1 MSAIADTIVNFFRGD
16 GDSVVG
22 YLGTI
27 SLVGGVAMGLVQSI
41 KDTTPLRRA
50 YNEWRVKRW
59 LTAHTPPTNA
69 RTARIAEVTS
79 ALSVFGADKGDM
91 ETFAATVV
99 ATTNE
104 ALLKQLLSL
113 AVDGDSE
120 ALFELEADQMV
131 AQIKSAYASA
141 IDAPHKYGALIVL
154 ASSIVEPEDLAIVLA
169 GPVLSKSES
178 RTTRARYSD
187 ARTRVYQQFERAADA
202 LLIKLSFRWRRL
214 LQALAFVVCFLIA
227 LIILETGST
236 NLERYTMLGEAFLTG
251 LLAAFF
257 APIARDVVAAV
268 GQLRKL

>member
-1 MSAIADTIVNFFRGD
+1 MSAIADTIVKFFQGEGD
-16 GDSVVG
+16 HVVG

-41 KDTTPLRRA
+41 KDTTPLRRG
-50 YNEWRVKRW
+50 YNEWRVRRW
-59 LTAHTPPTNA
+59 LVAHTPSTAA

-79 ALSVFGADKGDM
+79 ALGVFGAEEKAM
-91 ETFAATVV
+91 ESFAAAVV

-104 ALLKQLLSL
+104 TLLKQLLSL

-141 IDAPHKYGALIVL
+141 IDAPQKYGALVVL

-169 GPVLSKSES
+169 GPVLSKSGS
-178 RTTRARYSD
+178 RTTRAQYSD

-214 LQALAFVVCFLIA
+214 LQGLAFLVCFLIA
-227 LIILETGST
+227 LIILGTGSA
-236 NLERYTMLGEAFLTG
+236 LPRDRMFGEAFLTG